1 MMYIIIGFSD
11 PKIAGVNKHNL
22 PAIFDPA
29 ECSNFRAA
37 QTAQEEAACVACAV
51 SYYNLGRAANKT
63 TREFGL
69 LPTSSEIVQK
79 IAQRPELYDVILHTF
94 NSPSSIKLAKCRYC
108 GDFFIPNAPGQ
119 RVCKK
124 KKCQTARRTDVMRA
138 YKSRKKPAAGR

>member
-1 MMYIIIGFSD
+1 MMYIIMGFQT

-29 ECSNFRAA
+29 ECANFRAA
-37 QTAQEEAACVACAV
+37 QTALEEATCVECAV

-63 TREFGL
+63 TGEFGL
-69 LPTSSEIVQK
+69 LPTSVEIVKK

-108 GDFFIPNAPGQ
+108 GDFFIPNAPSQ

-124 KKCQTARRTDVMRA
+124 KKCQTARRTEVMRDYRA
-138 YKSRKKPAAGR
+138 RKK